1 MIQEGQIGL
10 FGRGIFQSVK
20 IGGMNQ
26 LPPISFP
33 PLPGLS
39 LLQNLVESVRLPDWV
54 IDESQNKLVLLLN
67 HVLMQEPQATDR
79 VRRQQGKAVR
89 LVWGQFELTL
99 QATPAGLLERPPF
112 PLPAGQVPTRVD
124 LTVSVTQTAL
134 PALLGTVARGEK
146 PAVTIDGDVQLAA
159 EVAWLADN
167 VRWDVEEDLSRV
179 LGDAAAHTLIKALGV
194 AGAALKAFVARI
206 QPGATAP
213 AASPSSTP
221 AAP

>member
-1 MIQEGQIGL
+1 M
-10 FGRGIFQSVK
+10 
-20 IGGMNQ
+20 
-26 LPPISFP
+26 
-33 PLPGLS
+33 
-39 LLQNLVESVRLPDWV
+39 
-54 IDESQNKLVLLLN
+54 LLLN

-112 PLPAGQVPTRVD
+112 PLPAGHVPVRVD

-146 PAVTIDGDVQLAA
+146 PAVTIDRDVQLAA

>member
-124 LTVSVTQTAL
+124 LTVSVTQAAL
-134 PALLGTVARGEK
+134 AALLGTVARGEK

-179 LGDAAAHTLIKALGV
+179 LGVAAAHTLIKALGV